1 MVQQVYVVFLE
12 TDVKVVGTENNKT
25 EPNRATQLDEIRDSE
40 QPDYG

>member
-25 EPNRATQLDEIRDSE
+25 EPSNPTFS
-40 QPDYG
+40 